1 MAAGKPSLLQSRRC
15 LQSQCQVAPPRLP
28 VPRERVAPGLLPW
41 LGQDTR
47 WAWVQTPSPHS
58 WFCSAG
64 AVYDV
69 LGLSFLLYSVRM
81 AVQGSL
87 GPLAEQEHGRQLDT
101 NTFIDSKCPEVAN
114 RTVFT

>member
-1 MAAGKPSLLQSRRC
+1 M
-15 LQSQCQVAPPRLP
+15 
-28 VPRERVAPGLLPW
+28 
-41 LGQDTR
+41 
-47 WAWVQTPSPHS
+47 
-58 WFCSAG
+58 
-64 AVYDV
+64 YDV